1 MKFLKD
7 LLKTV
12 DKVPLQAKVILC
24 IPALDLVWAIYRIV
38 KGVVK
43 KDATLTIIG
52 VLWIIGA
59 CTITW
64 AFDLVTTV
72 MYGHPKLT

>member
-12 DKVPLQAKVILC
+12 DKLPKLVKVILC
-24 IPALDLVWAIYRIV
+24 ILGLDLVWAIYRIV

-43 KDATLTIIG
+43 KDLVLTIIG
-52 VLWIIGA
+52 IVWIFGA

-64 AFDLVTTV
+64 IFDLITTIL
-72 MYGHPKLT
+72 YGHPKLT